1 MSTSTSVTPS
11 SNVPP
16 PRHMRHRPYEDVQAV
31 LVGALFV
38 ALGVVLFRHAG
49 LLTGGTTGLAFV
61 LHYATGWNFSLLL
74 FAINLPFY
82 WLAWQRMGG
91 QFTLKTLA
99 AVTCLSVFVEF
110 IPTWIGIQSLSTP
123 YAAVMG
129 GLLAGAGMLM
139 LFRHRASLGGM
150 NVLVL
155 WLQEKRGWRA
165 GHIQMALDCAIVLAA
180 MAFVTWQQLVWSV
193 VGAAALNLTLAIN
206 HRPGRYM
213 TV

>member
-1 MSTSTSVTPS
+1 
-11 SNVPP
+11 
-16 PRHMRHRPYEDVQAV
+16 MRHRPYEDVQAL
-31 LVGALFV
+31 LVGTLFV
-38 ALGVVLFRHAG
+38 ALGVVLFRHEG
-49 LLTGGTTGLAFV
+49 LLTGGTTGLAFLV
-61 LHYATGWNFSLLL
+61 HYATGWNLSLLL

-82 WLAWQRMGG
+82 WLAWHRMGR

-99 AVTCLSVFVEF
+99 AVSLLSAFVEY
-110 IPTWIGIQSLSTP
+110 IPSWIGIQSLAAP

-165 GHIQMALDCAIVLAA
+165 GHMQMGLDIAIVLAA
-180 MAFVTWQQLVWSV
+180 MAFASWQQLVWSV

-206 HRPGRYM
+206 HRTGRYM
-213 TV
+213 AV